1 MRNSLFLGVA
11 TAALIMPVAA
21 MAQETTS
28 TIRGSV
34 TAGGAPVAGAT
45 VTIVNVPTGTTSTS
59 VTDGNGG
66 FIANGLRPGG
76 PYTVSVAATGFAK
89 TQVTDISTTVAQVF
103 DLPIELTAESAG
115 AGGDVV
121 VTAARL
127 PNARTVSQGP
137 ATVLTAADI
146 AKVAT
151 INRDIRDLERRD
163 PFARLDDSP
172 TGGRAVSFA
181 GQNARYNRFSVDG
194 VPITDNFGLNTD
206 GLPSRRSPIPLDA
219 IGQFQAKVAPF
230 DVREGNFQGGAIN
243 IVLKSGTNS
252 FHGTGFYSYM
262 GDGLVGKDTKPGPGI
277 PTGHITVPSFKTQNY
292 GAELSGPIIK
302 DKVFFM
308 IAGERLRGGRPIADG
323 PLDNNVGN
331 AIPNLTQAQVDK
343 ISQIAKDVYGYNT
356 GGVLHDLGDKDD
368 RLVARIDANLSD
380 RQRLSLTYTYAND
393 AINLTQNTFSTPS
406 SPGLGLAS
414 DAYVQGNRLH
424 TGVVQLNSDW
434 SDDFSTEARVY
445 YKNYKRIQD
454 PLLGRGFAQFK
465 VCTNPTNSV
474 ASAINGNKVS
484 PTGCEASV
492 AGENGTD
499 AVVAFGPDSSR
510 QTNELRTSTWGGL
523 LQARLTRDNHDVR
536 LFGEVAAVSVFNAF
550 LQNTSGAYYF
560 DSIDDFQ
567 NRRASS
573 FSYGNAIPSLSPNDA
588 AANFS
593 YQNYTFGIMDQWRIS
608 DTLNISY
615 GARYDLFAQ
624 HDNPALSQ
632 AYVKRYQGGAYVNGK
647 WELVGPNSMNIGG
660 FGLFQPRFGF
670 NWKPAQRLSLRGGSG
685 IFGGG
690 TPDVYVSNSFSNTG
704 VLTNSIA
711 INRTT
716 TGYTGATSNIATGDA
731 ILNNVTGTSIPGAAN
746 SLLTN
751 ANVSPAATV
760 NAIDRNFK
768 MPSQWRSTLTAEYNA
783 NLGPLGDNWL
793 LGVDLFYSKVRNQVY
808 FTDIRSTPVTVA
820 ANALTPDGRIRYQNV
835 IDGPTSTNTN
845 TDILMTN
852 TNKGRSFIAIARFD
866 KSWDMGLSIFGSYTF
881 QNIKDQSPAT
891 SSTAGSNYSNGA
903 FVDANNVA
911 YGTSNDEVRHMF
923 KYGVSFDHAFFGDNK
938 TSIALFGETRIGRP
952 FSYTFQDFIGTGTD
966 SNPRSAV
973 FGVTG
978 RSSGSGTGGN
988 RYLMYVPLVNDPLVS
1003 YSSQDYQNKLNSFID
1018 ASGLGKFR
1026 GKIAPRNAF
1035 NSKWFT
1041 RIDLHIAQELPTG
1054 LFGSKVQVFADI
1066 ENFTNFLNKKWGQL
1080 REYVFPYNA
1089 PVTQVQCLTN
1099 AVATGQAV
1107 VPVGTTPANNPGG
1120 LPAVSATNTSQACA
1134 QYRYSP
1140 LGGNSDFV
1148 KPTDQVYVNQSL
1160 YTIRIGARFTF

>member
-1 MRNSLFLGVA
+1 
-11 TAALIMPVAA
+11 
-21 MAQETTS
+21 
-28 TIRGSV
+28 
-34 TAGGAPVAGAT
+34 
-45 VTIVNVPTGTTSTS
+45 
-59 VTDGNGG
+59 
-66 FIANGLRPGG
+66 
-76 PYTVSVAATGFAK
+76 
-89 TQVTDISTTVAQVF
+89 
-103 DLPIELTAESAG
+103 
-115 AGGDVV
+115 
-121 VTAARL
+121 
-127 PNARTVSQGP
+127 
-137 ATVLTAADI
+137 
-146 AKVAT
+146 
-151 INRDIRDLERRD
+151 
-163 PFARLDDSP
+163 
-172 TGGRAVSFA
+172 
-181 GQNARYNRFSVDG
+181 RYNRFSVDG

-252 FHGTGFYSYM
+252 FHGTGFYSYS
-262 GDGLVGKDTKPGPGI
+262 GDGLVGKNTKAGPGI
-277 PTGHITVPSFKTQNY
+277 PTGHITVPSFRTDNY

-302 DKVFFM
+302 DKLFFM
-308 IAGERLRGGRPIADG
+308 VAGERLRGGRPIADG
-323 PLDNNVGN
+323 PIDNNVGN

-343 ISQIAKDVYGYNT
+343 ITQIAKDVYGYNT

-368 RLVARIDANLSD
+368 RVVARIDANISD

-393 AINLTQNTFSTPS
+393 AINLTQNTYSTPNA
-406 SPGLGLAS
+406 PGLGLAS

-424 TGVVQLNSDW
+424 TGVAQLNSDW

-454 PLLGRGFAQFK
+454 PLMGRGFAQFK
-465 VCTNPTNSV
+465 VCTNPTS
-474 ASAINGNKVS
+474 GGT
-484 PTGCEASV
+484 PTGCEASM

-523 LQARLTRDNHDVR
+523 FQARLTRDRHDVR
-536 LFGEVAAVSVFNAF
+536 LFTEIAAVSVFNAF
-550 LQNTSGAYYF
+550 LQNTSGGYYF

-573 FSYGNAIPSLSPNDA
+573 FAYGNAIPSLNPNDA

-593 YQNYTFGIMDQWRIS
+593 YQNYTFGLMDQWRIS
-608 DTLNISY
+608 DTLNVSL
-615 GARYDLFAQ
+615 GVRYDLFAQ

-632 AYVKRYQGGAYVNGK
+632 AYVNRYKNGAYVNGQWK
-647 WELVGPNSMNIGG
+647 VIGPNSMNIGG

-670 NWKPAQRLSLRGGSG
+670 DWKPMPRLSFRGGSG

-704 VLTNSIA
+704 VLTNSIS
-711 INRTT
+711 INRTA
-716 TGYTGATSNIATGDA
+716 TGYNGATSSIATGDA
-731 ILNNVTGTSIPGAAN
+731 ILNNVSGTTIAPAAN
-746 SLLTN
+746 ALLTN
-751 ANVSPAATV
+751 ATVSPLSSI
-760 NAIDRNFK
+760 NAIDPNFK
-768 MPSQWRSTLTAEYNA
+768 MPSQWRSTLTGEYNA

-793 LGVDLFYSKVRNQVY
+793 LGVDLFYSKVRNQVF
-808 FTDIRSTPVTVA
+808 FTDIRSTPVTNP

-835 IDGPTSTNTN
+835 VDGPTSTNTN

-866 KSWDMGLSIFGSYTF
+866 KSWDMGLSIYGSYTY
-881 QNIKDQSPAT
+881 QDIKDQSPAT

-903 FVDANNVA
+903 FIDANNVA

-952 FSYTFQDFIGTGTD
+952 FSYTFQDYGSG
-966 SNPRSAV
+966 RSAV

-978 RSSGSGTGGN
+978 RSSGSGTNGN
-988 RYLMYVPLVNDPLVS
+988 RYLMYVPMVNDPMVQ
-1003 YSSQDYQNKLNSFID
+1003 YSSVDYQNKLNAFID

-1035 NSKWFT
+1035 NSAWFT
-1041 RIDLHIAQELPTG
+1041 RIDLHVAQELPTG
-1054 LFGSKVQVFADI
+1054 LFGSKVTVFADI

-1089 PVTQVQCLTN
+1089 AVTQVQCLTTAGN
-1099 AVATGQAV
+1099 VTPTSGAPTGTV
-1107 VPVGTTPANNPGG
+1107 
-1120 LPAVSATNTSQACA
+1120 ATNTSQACA

-1140 LGGNSDFV
+1140 LGGNNDFV